1 MISYDGGRLHVT
13 LTRKT
18 GLAKLARLLEAEAA
32 LGIHEEAT
40 VVYKCRKGA
49 LRQVM
54 PIGTLAEM
62 VKREVETIKQLRLER
77 AVKVGM

>member
-1 MISYDGGRLHVT
+1 MISYDGGQLHVT

-18 GLAKLARLLEAEAA
+18 GLTKLSRLLEAEAA
-32 LGIHEEAT
+32 LGMHEEAT

-54 PIGTLAEM
+54 SVQALAEM
-62 VKREVETIKQLRLER
+62 VKREADSLRQLRLER
-77 AVKVGM
+77 AIKVGM

>member
-13 LTRKT
+13 LTRKA
-18 GLAKLARLLEAEAA
+18 GLIKLARLLEAEAA
-32 LGIHEEAT
+32 LGIHEEVT
-40 VVYKCRKGA
+40 VVYKCRNGA

-54 PIGTLAEM
+54 PVEALADM
-62 VKREVETIKQLRLER
+62 VKREVQALKRLRLER

>member
-18 GLAKLARLLEAEAA
+18 GLTKLARLLEAEAA
-32 LGIHEEAT
+32 LGMHEEAT
-40 VVYKCRKGA
+40 VVYKCRNGA

-54 PIGTLAEM
+54 PIETLARM
-62 VKREVETIKQLRLER
+62 VKQEADVIAQLRLER